1 MVKNIDVW
9 RNGEKSNKWYLAFN
23 ISGSNFYISLSNLE
37 MKKLSKKLKEV
48 GF

>member
-9 RNGEKSNKWYLAFN
+9 RNGDKSNKWYLVLN
-23 ISGSNFYISLSNLE
+23 ISGSMFYISLSNLE
-37 MKKLSKKLKEV
+37 MKKLSKKLKQV

>member
-9 RNGEKSNKWYLAFN
+9 RNGDKSNKWYLALN
-23 ISGSNFYISLSNLE
+23 ISGSNLYISLSDLE
-37 MKKLSKKLKEV
+37 MRKLSKKLKEA